1 MYRLQPNPSTLSH
14 QLGLWTTLV
23 LNWARFS
30 RVWEVNTDS
39 PQPGDVFVNKTIGRE
54 SLREGVRSTKQKAD
68 V

>member
-1 MYRLQPNPSTLSH
+1 M
-14 QLGLWTTLV
+14 

-54 SLREGVRSTKQKAD
+54 SSEWGMRMMKVEAD
-68 V
+68 E